1 MLSPGIKSTAKSI
14 LPSSY
19 LTVSQVISK
28 NRGRLYATAKVRK
41 MATAARARAWKWN
54 RKNIQFLWICQKWI
68 SNYYKPICVLNFE
81 ISKTNWK
88 FFVIWKTKKSYVY
101 LMDLN
106 MAECKRIKILI
117 RMFHKGNLV
126 KVVYELKTQLSRW
139 NIFCSIIFLSLHILN
154 SGTFYGLKLF
164 YVAI

>member
-1 MLSPGIKSTAKSI
+1 MLSPGFKSTAKSI

-28 NRGRLYATAKVRK
+28 NLGTLYATAKVRK
-41 MATAARARAWKWN
+41 MATAARARAWKRN
-54 RKNIQFLWICQKWI
+54 RKNIEFLWICQKWI
-68 SNYYKPICVLNFE
+68 SNYYQPICVLNFE

-88 FFVIWKTKKSYVY
+88 IFVTWKTKQSCVY

-106 MAECKRIKILI
+106 MTECKRIKILI

-126 KVVYELKTQLSRW
+126 KVVYELKTQLSLW

-154 SGTFYGLKLF
+154 SGTFYGPKLF

>member
-28 NRGRLYATAKVRK
+28 NRGTLYATAKVRK

-54 RKNIQFLWICQKWI
+54 RKNIEFLWICQKWI
-68 SNYYKPICVLNFE
+68 SKYYQPICVLNFE
-81 ISKTNWK
+81 ISETNWK
-88 FFVIWKTKKSYVY
+88 FFITWKTKQPCVY

-106 MAECKRIKILI
+106 MAECKRIEILI

-126 KVVYELKTQLSRW
+126 KVVYELKTQLSRR
-139 NIFCSIIFLSLHILN
+139 NIFCSIIFLSLHTLN
-154 SGTFYGLKLF
+154 NGTFYGPKLF